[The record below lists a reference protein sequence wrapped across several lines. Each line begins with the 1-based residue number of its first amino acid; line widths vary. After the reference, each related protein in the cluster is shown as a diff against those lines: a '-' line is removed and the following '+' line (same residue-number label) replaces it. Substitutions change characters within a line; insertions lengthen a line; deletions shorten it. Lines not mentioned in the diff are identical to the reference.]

1 MAIISIT
8 GAHFTHSNETVKKLS
23 DKLSYKVL
31 TDQEIMSETAEKQKM
46 QISSIQKVIDS
57 KQIPF
62 NDFTHEKEKIVA
74 ALKMTLAHHILEG
87 NVIFNGILGHLI
99 PDWISHD
106 LRVLI
111 VTDKETRIKTGMTLK
126 GVSEKDAA
134 NEVAEAD
141 KQIMLWVNGLTGKKA
156 WDNEL
161 YDIVIPS
168 DKVDTAAAVDL
179 ISQHLET
186 LNKISD
192 STVKMEAEDFAL
204 AAKVSLALAE
214 VSSDLDVSVV
224 EGKVTVTIDKNVLF
238 LSKLKQKITSVTQRI
253 EGVKGVETKIGKNY
267 YKTGITHNFE
277 FETPLHVLLVDDEK
291 EFVQTL
297 SERLK
302 MRQINS
308 NVVFSGQEALDTA
321 DKDDTEVMV
330 LDLKMPGIDGFEVLR
345 RIKKSRPEIEVI
357 ILTGHGSEED
367 RETCMKLGAFA
378 YLRKPADIDQLAET
392 MKKAYEKIHQKKADL
407 AESNET
413 SQQ

>member
-8 GAHFTHSNETVKKLS
+8 GAHFTHSNDTIETLS
-23 DKLSYKVL
+23 KALGYKVF
-31 TDQEIMSETAEKQKM
+31 TDHEIMEETADKQDI
-46 QISSIQKVIDS
+46 QLSNIQKVIDS

-62 NDFTHEKEKIVA
+62 NDFTREKEKIIA
-74 ALKMTLAHHILEG
+74 ALKITLADHILKG

-111 VTDKETRIKTGMTLK
+111 VTDKERRINTGMTLK
-126 GVSEKDAA
+126 GISEKEAA

-141 KQIMLWVNGLTGKKA
+141 KQTMLWVNSITGKKA
-156 WDNEL
+156 WDDAL

-168 DKVDTAAAVDL
+168 DKLDVDAAVAL
-179 ISQHLET
+179 ITKHLET
-186 LNKISD
+186 LSKIAD

-204 AAKVSLALAE
+204 AAKVALALAE
-214 VSSDLDVSVV
+214 VSSDLIVSSV

-267 YKTGITHNFE
+267 YKTGMTHNFE

-297 SERLK
+297 SERLR

-357 ILTGHGSEED
+357 ILTGHGSEAD
-367 RETCMKLGAFA
+367 RETCMELGAFA
-378 YLRKPADIDQLAET
+378 YLRKPADIDQLADT
-392 MKKAYEKIHQKKADL
+392 MKKAYEKINRRKRL
-407 AESNET
+407 AQENEA
-413 SQQ
+413 SEE